1 MKLLDCS
8 KMSEMKD
15 LLKGFLGQ
23 KKKGAQGIIVVIT
36 MGIPQGQ
43 AHYHTECKP
52 TSGITYSGRH

>member
-1 MKLLDCS
+1 
-8 KMSEMKD
+8 MSEMKD

-23 KKKGAQGIIVVIT
+23 KKKKGAQGIIVVIT